1 MLARSVRTSHASN
14 FQDMWKRKSA
24 RPITTVVKNLATPLI
39 AACIKCEIFVTNE
52 TFFNLSWYYSLNG
65 LYGEGTL
72 ERVYVSQPYDI
83 RKDRLIFANILGKIG
98 RRFACDLQ
106 I

>member
-52 TFFNLSWYYSLNG
+52 TFFNLNWYYSLNG